1 MNYYAKRPEFG
12 CHNDSL
18 TPLGTQASSVPVP
31 SPSACDFPPCGDKG
45 TASCLALHKL
55 DLPEKNTFLCVKLGV
70 GSGSGRDQDKP
81 ILPLK
86 AHCGVFISDI

>member
-45 TASCLALHKL
+45 TASSL
-55 DLPEKNTFLCVKLGV
+55 EERMEG
-70 GSGSGRDQDKP
+70 Q
-81 ILPLK
+81 K
-86 AHCGVFISDI
+86 A